1 MKDTSVQDDHLG
13 VDIKGRER
21 VKGEVKNG
29 WKWSMNFV
37 YLYENK
43 IVKPLVNIISR
54 GGVWE
59 RMMGEW
65 I

>member
-1 MKDTSVQDDHLG
+1 MKDTSVQGDHLG

-54 GGVWE
+54 GGVW
-59 RMMGEW
+59 
-65 I
+65 